1 MTDFLTKDGAQ
12 ISIRAVEAR
21 VYDRDSGMEGR
32 IGHAKVGIYFGAHTG
47 TGQFSL
53 QICPCE
59 ARAIA
64 TWLIVSAKEADASEM
79 ALMDRMGEEA

>member
-1 MTDFLTKDGAQ
+1 MEIKTKDGAEIQ
-12 ISIRAVEAR
+12 VRAIEAR

-32 IGHAKVGIYFGAHTG
+32 IGHAKVGINFGAHVG
-47 TGQFSL
+47 AGQFSL

-64 TWLIVSAKEADASEM
+64 TWLIASAKDAEASEI
-79 ALMDRMGEEA
+79 ALI